1 VYIFNKK
8 KISNP
13 RNSIEKGCHTNCVTF
28 LAFLTTYFDEHF
40 SGKRYF
46 NDMLWAPAYN
56 NNTLPDTGI
65 SSNKIYKS
73 KEDSY
78 GKVKGKGVMFFN
90 WPYPM

>member
-1 VYIFNKK
+1 MKSHCQLLEW
-8 KISNP
+8 IS
-13 RNSIEKGCHTNCVTF
+13 I
-28 LAFLTTYFDEHF
+28 
-40 SGKRYF
+40 
-46 NDMLWAPAYN
+46 AYN

-90 WPYPM
+90 WP